1 MRKTL
6 WTILTTIVLSLPF
19 MAQEPLDR
27 DRLGM
32 AIEYFQSG
40 KYHEALLIFEKL
52 DKEYTL
58 NARYQAFMGICYYH
72 EWLYEEACQ
81 YLDKA
86 IPQLEQFAPHER
98 SVYYFTAGE
107 SHFQLQQ
114 YAQAIPYFEKALTVC
129 YDNEKG
135 DIHYRLGLCHMFAE
149 QWQEA
154 YNHYDTALDLFLA
167 LRDTPDMQARIHQT
181 AHMMK
186 GCEQHLKKDTE
197 TAAATQNDGKNE
209 AQNEL
214 QNQLQNEL
222 QNQVKNEVQ
231 NELQNEQQNVLP
243 TEFITRNITDAITL
257 PSLVSPIDSMPL
269 PPQRIDTSRILPE
282 AASKG
287 LRQEKDTIRRE
298 VPNTINIQ
306 DLYER
311 QVEIKN

>member
-154 YNHYDTALDLFLA
+154 PGHPRHAS
-167 LRDTPDMQARIHQT
+167 PH
-181 AHMMK
+181 
-186 GCEQHLKKDTE
+186 
-197 TAAATQNDGKNE
+197 
-209 AQNEL
+209 
-214 QNQLQNEL
+214 
-222 QNQVKNEVQ
+222 
-231 NELQNEQQNVLP
+231 
-243 TEFITRNITDAITL
+243 
-257 PSLVSPIDSMPL
+257 PSNRPHD
-269 PPQRIDTSRILPE
+269 
-282 AASKG
+282 
-287 LRQEKDTIRRE
+287 
-298 VPNTINIQ
+298 
-306 DLYER
+306 ER
-311 QVEIKN
+311 L